1 MAEALPTVAEL
12 LPLAGSSILLDELRA
27 ETAHGVIAAA
37 RIGRSHL
44 FFSVE
49 QRGVP
54 SWVGIE
60 LMAQT
65 IGLHAGL
72 VARRENR
79 PPQVGYLLGTR
90 RYAPETPHFSDGAQL
105 EIRAERLYLDASGL
119 GAYDCTIVSNGSVL
133 AHATITVF
141 QTAAEVDP

>member
-1 MAEALPTVAEL
+1 MAEALPAVAEL
-12 LPLAGSSILLDELRA
+12 LPLAGSAILLDELRA

-90 RYAPETPHFSDGAQL
+90 RYAPETSWFPEGASL
-105 EIRAERLYLDASGL
+105 EIRVERLYLDDSGL
-119 GAYDCTIVSNGSVL
+119 GAYDCTIVSDGALL

-141 QTAAEVDP
+141 QTAAEVGP